1 MRMTL
6 RLSCLAYLCLALL
19 VLFQTQINASTMI
32 TEKSENTSAVPK
44 TATAIIETTQGTFTV
59 RLLCDIAPKACEN
72 FIALAEKG
80 YYNDIIFHRVIKG
93 FMIQGGDPTGTGT
106 GGQSIWGKSFED
118 EYSPKARFD
127 RPGLLA
133 MANRGPSTNGSQFF
147 ITTAPTAWLNNKH
160 TIFGEISEGMPII
173 QKIENTPTDG
183 RDKPLTPIKILKITI
198 KKS

>member
-1 MRMTL
+1 MTL
-6 RLSCLAYLCLALL
+6 RLHCLAYLCLALL
-19 VLFQTQINASTMI
+19 VFFQTSINADNMI
-32 TEKSENTSAVPK
+32 TEKTTENTSAVPK
-44 TATAIIETTQGTFTV
+44 TATATIETTQGTFTV
-59 RLLCDIAPKACEN
+59 RLLCDVAPKACEN

-106 GGQSIWGKSFED
+106 GGQSIWGKTFED

-127 RPGLLA
+127 RPGMLA

-147 ITTAPTAWLNNKH
+147 ITTAPTAWLNNRH
-160 TIFGEISEGMPII
+160 TIFGEISDGMPTI
-173 QKIENTPTDG
+173 QKIENAPTDG